1 MPRLSELL
9 PDVAEPSGPA
19 DDLDAWLDAEDVPD
33 GTPFLVSPALE

>member
-9 PDVAEPSGPA
+9 PEVAEPGGPA

-33 GTPFLVSPALE
+33 GCRS